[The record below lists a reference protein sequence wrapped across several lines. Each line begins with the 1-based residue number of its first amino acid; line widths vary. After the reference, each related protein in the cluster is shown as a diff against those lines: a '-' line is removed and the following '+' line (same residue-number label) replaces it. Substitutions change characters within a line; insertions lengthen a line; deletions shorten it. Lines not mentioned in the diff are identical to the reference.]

1 MGLLIA
7 GVALWVAAHFF
18 KRLLPRVRAPMG
30 NAGKGLVALASV
42 AAIVL
47 MVIGYRS
54 ADTIPVFTPMPGMGH
69 ANNLLM
75 LVALFMF
82 GAGSSRGWVAAKV
95 RHPMLWGMVIW
106 AGAHLLVNGDVAS
119 LILFGGLG
127 LWALVQMVLINR
139 GEGAWDRPEPGP
151 FSKDIKNFVIALVLY
166 ALITGVH
173 IWLGYSPFRG
183 TYP

>member
-7 GVALWVAAHFF
+7 GVLLWIGAHFF
-18 KRLLPRVRAPMG
+18 KRLLPGVRASMG
-30 NAGKGLVALASV
+30 DAGKGLVALASV

-47 MVIGYRS
+47 MVIGYRGS
-54 ADTIPVFTPMPGMGH
+54 ETIAVYTPMPGMGH
-69 ANNLLM
+69 LNNLLM
-75 LVALFMF
+75 LASLFMF

-95 RHPMLWGMVIW
+95 RHPMLWGMLIW
-106 AGAHLLVNGDVAS
+106 AAAHLLVNGDQAS

-127 LWALVQMVLINR
+127 VWVFAQMLLINR
-139 GEGAWDRPEPGP
+139 GEGVWERPKAGP
-151 FSKDIKNFVIALVLY
+151 VSKDIKNFVIALVLY